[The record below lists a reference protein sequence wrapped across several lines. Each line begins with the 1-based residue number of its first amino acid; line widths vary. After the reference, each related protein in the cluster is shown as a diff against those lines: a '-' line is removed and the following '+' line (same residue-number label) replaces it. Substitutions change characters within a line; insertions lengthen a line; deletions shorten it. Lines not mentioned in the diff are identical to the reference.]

1 MALFRGAKKSKGRY
15 YIIRLKIQGFRHE
28 RRTSNNSIFDRWEK
42 SLGDLS
48 KARKKSACI
57 NCPTLITFPLFVPPA
72 AVIRS
77 MQGGGENKSRALLAL
92 GSDGNALNLFSHR
105 RARRYGVG
113 DM

>member
-1 MALFRGAKKSKGRY
+1 MKDAHLT
-15 YIIRLKIQGFRHE
+15 IRFSTGGK
-28 RRTSNNSIFDRWEK
+28 N
-42 SLGDLS
+42 LGDLN
-48 KARKKSACI
+48 KARKKPACI

-72 AVIRS
+72 AVIRR

-92 GSDGNALNLFSHR
+92 GSDGNALDLFPHR

>member
-1 MALFRGAKKSKGRY
+1 MALFRGAKKSNDRY

-42 SLGDLS
+42 NLGDLN
-48 KARKKSACI
+48 KACKKSACI

-92 GSDGNALNLFSHR
+92 GSDGNALDLFSHR